1 MQAAARIEARAV
13 KSVPTTGHRAASAFT
28 AKRAIQAADAQYHP
42 QRRQRVHATGLEWG
56 RVRCVYSER
65 AVTVPS
71 PDYRVCRVTRGN
83 VHRQSFHFDTEDT
96 GPAYTQVQIQ
106 HRSRAQFTL
115 NATLTA
121 SLHNVPPTPDYALI
135 MLEARYGRRPL
146 AFLRPKGERAHQI
159 GVPFITLCET
169 RTVRIVARGSQRL
182 LQFNGK
188 VPWRYNEAVVQ
199 CGESSDICVK
209 SASALDTATSCSPCK
224 CTPSRV
230 PLWTPYGFG
239 YVQVMFDTIVG
250 NDARCRTA
258 VGFSS
263 SRRFKLLQIG
273 LGGGSFA
280 LAVRRQCQAMVD
292 VIEGQP
298 DVAIVAERYF
308 GYSPGAHGG
317 RLIIADGLE
326 GVRTLAMH
334 STPSARYDAICID
347 CMVQGAIPDGCKSD
361 EFVGRLAT
369 LLRPGGTLVQWSWPD
384 DKELLKRRWTQH
396 LANVTEHS
404 MLNGGGFVLEA
415 HGPVPGFRLGHDT
428 VSRHIS

>member
-1 MQAAARIEARAV
+1 LPPLPPSNTAPDTSDRLVSMPVGASYSKIWSTLGLPKTE
-13 KSVPTTGHRAASAFT
+13 GHR
-28 AKRAIQAADAQYHP
+28 P
-42 QRRQRVHATGLEWG
+42 
-56 RVRCVYSER
+56 
-65 AVTVPS
+65 
-71 PDYRVCRVTRGN
+71 TRT
-83 VHRQSFHFDTEDT
+83 R
-96 GPAYTQVQIQ
+96 
-106 HRSRAQFTL
+106 
-115 NATLTA
+115 
-121 SLHNVPPTPDYALI
+121 
-135 MLEARYGRRPL
+135 
-146 AFLRPKGERAHQI
+146 GERAHQI

-199 CGESSDICVK
+199 CGESSDLCVK
-209 SASALDTATSCSPCK
+209 SAGALDTATSCSPCM

-230 PLWTPYGFG
+230 PLWTPHGFG
-239 YVQVMFDTIVG
+239 YVQLMFDTIVRT
-250 NDARCRTA
+250 DARCRTA
-258 VGFSS
+258 GGFTSS
-263 SRRFKLLQIG
+263 HRFKLLQIG

-334 STPSARYDAICID
+334 STPSTRYDAICID

-404 MLNGGGFVLEA
+404 MLDGGGFVLEA
-415 HGPVPGFRLGHDT
+415 HGPVPGFRL
-428 VSRHIS
+428 S